1 MTAEQL
7 LDPAYL
13 AARARLIDPHK
24 AQDFGAG
31 NPVKG
36 GTIYLTAA
44 DENAGAEG
52 RVQLVARER
61 YVVDA
66 AFLQVDAT
74 VGSQLS
80 SVDEDTC
87 AATVSDVSQTCNRQD
102 LTGHVG
108 GPGDCEQR
116 GRLGAQFTDQTLD
129 LQFEFGAQPVVI
141 VVPAHIDLELVL
153 GQNAAKVDAG
163 PVGLTAAL
171 CLARAGHEVRVF
183 EKRPELNA
191 ASRA

>member
-1 MTAEQL
+1 MADKPSVSWRGERL
-7 LDPAYL
+7 LMLGDHVEVQGVQGFAGRSRWLPH
-13 AARARLIDPHK
+13 RARW
-24 AQDFGAG
+24 G
-31 NPVKG
+31 NPPRGVRAAQAHSVDSMV
-36 GTIYLTAA
+36 TSRTAPPPARVRLSFVEPVTAA

-129 LQFEFGAQPVVI
+129 RFFDGVC
-141 VVPAHIDLELVL
+141 
-153 GQNAAKVDAG
+153 GG
-163 PVGLTAAL
+163 
-171 CLARAGHEVRVF
+171 
-183 EKRPELNA
+183 
-191 ASRA
+191 